1 MVKVNRMGQEWT
13 NAKNP
18 PEAGVPV
25 IALGKNGAGKV
36 RRIRACYVPKY
47 FMEDDDDSFS
57 GDADYNEDND
67 TFYWPEGWY
76 EWNEMEETHWL
87 VDFEITHWT
96 PLPELP
102 VGY

>member
-1 MVKVNRMGQEWT
+1 MGQEWT

-36 RRIRACYVPKY
+36 RRIRACYIPKY
-47 FMEDDDDSFS
+47 FMEDYDNSFS

-67 TFYWPEGWY
+67 TFTGQRDGMSGMKWKKHIGW
-76 EWNEMEETHWL
+76 
-87 VDFEITHWT
+87 
-96 PLPELP
+96 
-102 VGY
+102 